1 LLSFHTSA
9 ISYPENI
16 TKLFVENYFL
26 YIEGKLLK
34 YRGGFEKGY

>member
-16 TKLFVENYFL
+16 TELFIENYQL
-26 YIEGKLLK
+26 YIEGKPLK
-34 YRGGFEKGY
+34 YQVGFEKGY